1 MSNFEY
7 IIASLPYLTLDYK
20 YEDGQGFHSVLEE
33 IRRDLSE
40 KDNATLDV
48 LIDGFDATKLGPDFY
63 AATLNG
69 SNHFL
74 REYFRFDLN
83 LRNAKVRYL
92 NRVLGRPQDQDV
104 VSGKGKET
112 DQDLDIDGY
121 RFSGGEFEES
131 IRVQNALEGASL
143 LEREKA
149 LDDITWEKI
158 SSLETFHY
166 FDLTAVLAYV
176 AKLHIVD
183 RWLALDEEKGREL
196 FRKLVQEVKGTF
208 AGVNYQGKEENR

>member
-7 IIASLPYLTLDYK
+7 IISSLPYLTADYK
-20 YEDGQGFHSVLEE
+20 YEQGQGFYTVLEE
-33 IRRDLSE
+33 IRENLGE
-40 KDNATLDV
+40 KDTQALDF
-48 LIDGFDATKLGPDFY
+48 LLDGFNPKKLDADFY
-63 AATLNG
+63 EQALK
-69 SNHFL
+69 SSLKFI

-92 NRVLGRPQDQDV
+92 NHALGRPDDMDILT
-104 VSGKGKET
+104 GKGEE
-112 DQDLDIDGY
+112 DQEGLDIDGY
-121 RFSGGEFEES
+121 RFNGGEFEEELKVKS
-131 IRVQNALEGASL
+131 ALDSPSL
-143 LEREKA
+143 LDRERD

-166 FDLTAVLAYV
+166 FDITAVLAYV

-196 FRKLVQEVKGTF
+196 FHKLVQEVKGTF
-208 AGVNYQGKEENR
+208 KGVNYTEK

>member
-7 IIASLPYLTLDYK
+7 IISSLPYLTADYK
-20 YEDGQGFHSVLEE
+20 YEQGQGFYTVLEE
-33 IRRDLSE
+33 IKENLGE
-40 KDNATLDV
+40 KDTQALDF
-48 LIDGFDATKLGPDFY
+48 LLDGFNPKKLDADFY
-63 AATLNG
+63 DQALKSTLK
-69 SNHFL
+69 FI

-92 NRVLGRPQDQDV
+92 NQALGRPEDMDILT
-104 VSGKGKET
+104 GKGEE
-112 DQDLDIDGY
+112 DMEGLDIDGY
-121 RFSGGEFEES
+121 RFRGGEFEEELK
-131 IRVQNALEGASL
+131 VKAALDSPSL
-143 LEREKA
+143 LDRERN

-166 FDLTAVLAYV
+166 FDITAVLAYV

-196 FRKLVQEVKGTF
+196 FHKLVQEVKGTF
-208 AGVNYQGKEENR
+208 KGVNYTEN